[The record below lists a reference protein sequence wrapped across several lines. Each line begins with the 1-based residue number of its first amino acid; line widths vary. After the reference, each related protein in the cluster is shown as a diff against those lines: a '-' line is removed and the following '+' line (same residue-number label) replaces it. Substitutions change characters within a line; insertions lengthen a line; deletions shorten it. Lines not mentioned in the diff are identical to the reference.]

1 MLLFG
6 LDDYYFSFRVDHIHL
21 VELKMKLIVIHLQ
34 EEQGGTG
41 YCRIYIYIYDGKS
54 TKLSDLDIFLLR
66 MAVYVDMLQLYR
78 VTPKNIRVY

>member
-41 YCRIYIYIYDGKS
+41 YCRIYIYI
-54 TKLSDLDIFLLR
+54 
-66 MAVYVDMLQLYR
+66 
-78 VTPKNIRVY
+78 